1 MARSVNKVILIG
13 NLGADPDLR
22 YTPSGTAVCNARLAT
37 NESYTDQS
45 GQLIERTEWH
55 NLVFWGKLAELCGQY
70 LKKGSRIYVEGSL
83 QTRSWEDKEGVTRYT
98 TEIKVRDMMMLD
110 GRGGDQMS
118 APSATPAQQP
128 ATTTTPSYDPTQ
140 DDLPF

>member
-1 MARSVNKVILIG
+1 VTQEG

-70 LKKGSRIYVEGSL
+70 LKNRMIYLFNDEG
-83 QTRSWEDKEGVTRYT
+83 
-98 TEIKVRDMMMLD
+98 
-110 GRGGDQMS
+110 
-118 APSATPAQQP
+118 
-128 ATTTTPSYDPTQ
+128 
-140 DDLPF
+140 